1 MNCINFTQQQFGPTN
16 HGISAQQ
23 KALDVIGYAYSTVY
37 LHIFFMTSTEEKAL
51 KEFSGLLS
59 ALSAPMDADRLG
71 KITPF
76 LHSQCNGFGT
86 AHHEIF
92 KSKND
97 WLSLFKEELV
107 QVPNGIHVTQ
117 KWSETFLIDETTLGL
132 MAETIFV
139 IKLPKN
145 KKIDIDP
152 VRMSVIYKREGDR
165 MLVTHWHVSYPFGE
179 ANDETFPG
187 SKEPR
192 LYEEAT
198 VLFTDFVGFS
208 NIVATI
214 PPKKLLSELN
224 ELYGQFDDIIE
235 EHNLTK
241 IKTIGDA
248 YMAVAGLSEKD
259 APNHAVNAAAAG
271 MEMLKYLEDRNK
283 VSALKWN
290 IRVGIHSGA
299 VVGGIIGRN
308 KLQFDVWGDTVNIA
322 NRLEAACET
331 GRINISAY
339 TYDLI
344 KERFQCEY
352 RGRIN
357 VKGKGE
363 IDMYFVDQF

>member
-1 MNCINFTQQQFGPTN
+1 
-16 HGISAQQ
+16 
-23 KALDVIGYAYSTVY
+23 
-37 LHIFFMTSTEEKAL
+37 MTSAEEKVL
-51 KEFSGLLS
+51 NEFSGLLN

-76 LHSQCNGFGT
+76 LHPQCTGFGT

-92 KSKND
+92 RSRED
-97 WLSLFKEELV
+97 WITLLFKEELV
-107 QVPNGIHVTQ
+107 QVPLGIDVSQ
-117 KWSETFLIDETTLGL
+117 KWTETFPIDDTTVGL
-132 MAETIFV
+132 MAETVFI

-145 KKIDIDP
+145 KKMEIDP
-152 VRMSVIYKREGDR
+152 TRMSVIYKREGDR

-179 ANDETFPG
+179 DNDETFPG

-192 LYEEAT
+192 LYGEAT

-208 NIVATI
+208 TIVATI

-224 ELYGQFDDIIE
+224 EIYGQFDDIIE
-235 EHNLTK
+235 EHKLTK

-248 YMAVAGLSEKD
+248 YMAVAGLREKNS
-259 APNHAVNAAAAG
+259 ANHASDAISAS
-271 MEMLKYLEDRNK
+271 MEMLKYLEERNK
-283 VSALKWN
+283 ASALKWN
-290 IRVGIHSGA
+290 IRAGIHSGA
-299 VVGGIIGRN
+299 VVGGVIGRN

-322 NRLEAACET
+322 SRLEAASDT

-339 TYDLI
+339 TYDLV
-344 KERFQCEY
+344 KEKFQAEY

-363 IDMYFVDQF
+363 IDMYFIYPTPQDL